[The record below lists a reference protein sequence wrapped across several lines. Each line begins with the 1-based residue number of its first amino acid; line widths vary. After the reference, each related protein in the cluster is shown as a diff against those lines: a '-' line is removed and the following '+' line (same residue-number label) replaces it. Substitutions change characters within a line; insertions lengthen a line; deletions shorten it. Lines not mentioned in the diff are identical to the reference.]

1 MLLDIK
7 NVFVNYGVV
16 EVLKG
21 ITLEV
26 EEGEICVL
34 LGVNSVG
41 KSTLLNAISGLV
53 RFRGGSIWFKE
64 NRIDVMPPHQ
74 IVNLGIVQIPQG
86 RRLFG
91 PMTVLENL
99 KLGAYSRRS
108 AKEIAKDIEL
118 IFERFP
124 RLKERRKLK
133 SGLLSGGEQQML
145 AIARGLLAKPK
156 LFLMDEPS
164 EGLAPLIVDELAS
177 IITGINRDGITILLV
192 EHNLRLGLDIADRV
206 HVVEDGRISFG
217 AKSSDLSGVEYA
229 KKIYLGGEAEKRQN

>member
-7 NVFVNYGVV
+7 DVFVNYGVV

-21 ITLEV
+21 ISLEV
-26 EEGEICVL
+26 EEREISVL
-34 LGVNSVG
+34 LGANGVG

-53 RFRGGSIWFKE
+53 HFRGGSIWFKG
-64 NRIDVMPPHQ
+64 NRIDVMPSHQ
-74 IVNLGIVQIPQG
+74 IVTMGIVQVPQG

-91 PMTVLENL
+91 PMTVLENM
-99 KLGAYSRRS
+99 KLGAYSRNV
-108 AKEIAKDIEL
+108 KDITHDIEH

-133 SGLLSGGEQQML
+133 SSLLSGGEQQML

-164 EGLAPLIVDELAS
+164 EGLAPLMVDELAS
-177 IITGINRDGITILLV
+177 IITGINRDGITIVLV
-192 EHNLRLGLDIADRV
+192 EHNLSLGLDLAHRV
-206 HVVEDGRISFG
+206 HVIEDGRISFE
-217 AKSSDLSGVEYA
+217 AKSTDLSGVEYA
-229 KKIYLGGEAEKRQN
+229 KKIYLGGEAERRQG